1 VSIKKRLE
9 KLESQ
14 NGDKA
19 EAPAIKPPP
28 EISPEAWKALFSDSD
43 IGMTMTCEQMA
54 EWAAQNGY

>member
-1 VSIKKRLE
+1 MSIKKRLE

-14 NGDKA
+14 NGNKA
-19 EAPAIKPPP
+19 ETPTIKPHP
-28 EISPEAWKALFSDSD
+28 EISPEAWMALFTDSD